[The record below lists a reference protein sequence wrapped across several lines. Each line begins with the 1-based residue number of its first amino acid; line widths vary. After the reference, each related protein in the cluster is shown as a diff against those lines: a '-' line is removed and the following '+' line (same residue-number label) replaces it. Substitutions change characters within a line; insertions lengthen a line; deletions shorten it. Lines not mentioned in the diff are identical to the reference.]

1 MTLALFGAARSVF
14 VRATRLALEEKG
26 VAYTLHNAPPHAAD
40 VLAVNPFGKI
50 PIMRHGGVSLFES
63 LAIMIYA
70 DATFA
75 GPKLF
80 PNDAHRAALII
91 QWSSAVGATVFPAL
105 VGYMHANA
113 FPAGP
118 DGARD
123 LRAIEELLPRVRT
136 QIGILDT
143 AIAATGYLAAD
154 TFTPADMYL
163 LPILAYLRTF
173 PESAEILARAK
184 NLGPYFERHALRK
197 SFRATEPEISA
208 P

>member
-1 MTLALFGAARSVF
+1 MGASLQGKVAVVTGGGEGIGLASAKRMAQEGAFVF
-14 VRATRLALEEKG
+14 
-26 VAYTLHNAPPHAAD
+26 
-40 VLAVNPFGKI
+40 I
-50 PIMRHGGVSLFES
+50 
-63 LAIMIYA
+63 
-70 DATFA
+70 
-75 GPKLF
+75 
-80 PNDAHRAALII
+80 
-91 QWSSAVGATVFPAL
+91 VGRRQA
-105 VGYMHANA
+105 
-113 FPAGP
+113 
-118 DGARD
+118 
-123 LRAIEELLPRVRT
+123 
-136 QIGILDT
+136 ILDT